1 MKSVYFLLL
10 FLLCKNIYAQEIEA
24 SVSVDDQQIT
34 QENLFQISS
43 LATGL
48 EEYINNTSFTDIDW
62 EGPKIPVDISI
73 SVQGGARNV
82 FSARM
87 IVTSKRY
94 LDGTDYESSVVL
106 RLFEQQWSFEYVN
119 AASHSYNELVYNP
132 FTTMIDYYMLLV
144 IGADADTYGE
154 LDGTDVFDKARQ
166 ICLLASGKAPGFDT
180 QSKPGE
186 FTKYNLVTEFA
197 DLRFDTFRKLVFAF
211 FVDGLDQLS
220 TNREEALR
228 AIAGVIGEM
237 AEFKEKKLNGPSVV
251 LQAFFDAKAIE
262 IAQLF
267 NGYED
272 EQLFKN
278 LMYLDPSNTMKYE
291 NARDY

>member
-1 MKSVYFLLL
+1 MKSIYFLLL
-10 FLLCKNIYAQEIEA
+10 FTFTSIYTQEIEA
-24 SVSVDDQQIT
+24 TVSVDDQQIT

-43 LATGL
+43 LSTGL

-73 SVQGGARNV
+73 SVQGGSRNV

-106 RLFEQQWSFEYVN
+106 RLFEEQWSFEYVN
-119 AASHSYNELVYNP
+119 AASHSYNDLVYNS
-132 FTTMIDYYMLLV
+132 FTTMIDFYMLL
-144 IGADADTYGE
+144 IIAADSDTYGE
-154 LDGTDVFDKARQ
+154 LDGTDIFDKARQ

-197 DLRFDTFRKLVFAF
+197 DLRFEEFRKLVFAF

-220 TNREEALR
+220 TDRELALR
-228 AIAGVIGEM
+228 NIADIINDM

-251 LQAFFDAKAIE
+251 MQAFFDAKAIE

-267 NGYED
+267 NGYQD